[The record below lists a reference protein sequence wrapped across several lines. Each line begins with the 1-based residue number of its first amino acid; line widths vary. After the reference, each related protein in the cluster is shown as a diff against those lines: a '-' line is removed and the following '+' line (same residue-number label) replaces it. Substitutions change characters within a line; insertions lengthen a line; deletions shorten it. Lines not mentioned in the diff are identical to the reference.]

1 MCDARINEPLE
12 CVLKRAKINH
22 AHPSK
27 ALHDVNYRTLSHA
40 PRKGKPGKE
49 RAKSKYTQ
57 QLQFPLQ
64 QLDKNFAKKTICM
77 ETLGRTKLKQTR
89 NKNFPDSQ
97 TRRVE
102 IRSACACAWPDK
114 SFN

>member
-1 MCDARINEPLE
+1 MHIHLKPFMMLITEP
-12 CVLKRAKINH
+12 CH
-22 AHPSK
+22 
-27 ALHDVNYRTLSHA
+27 TL
-40 PRKGKPGKE
+40 REKGKPGKE